1 MERLTA
7 TLSVSAGVALN
18 FCGVNIWIDALHNQK
33 VNNFSTLS
41 PGQVEELFQNA
52 AFQKPDVIFFT
63 HCHPDH
69 FSEALARRA
78 KEMWSDATLILPE
91 RRFDDQIL
99 LMGEE
104 MSLDVKGLHLTFKKL
119 IHEEEQYAAVPHYG
133 LLLEGGGR
141 RFLFPADCALE
152 SKLLADFLQHTPLDA
167 AFLDFPWVAL
177 PRGRRFIES
186 EINAEH
192 LVFYHLPLADEDTY
206 HYRPVSRRAA
216 QWLEDRYNTHFMEDF
231 LQTIT
236 L

>member
-41 PGQVEELFQNA
+41 PEQVEEVFKSDAFQN
-52 AFQKPDVIFFT
+52 PDVIFFT

-78 KEMWSDATLILPE
+78 KEKWPNAKLILPE

-104 MSLDVKGLHLTFKKL
+104 MRIDVKGVHLTFRKL

-133 LLLEGGGR
+133 LLLEGDDR

-152 SKLLADFLQHTPLDA
+152 SRLLADFLQKMPLDA

-192 LVFYHLPLADEDTY
+192 LVFYHLPLEEEDTFK
-206 HYRPVSRRAA
+206 YRPVSRRAA
-216 QWLEDRYNTHFMEDF
+216 QWLEDQYNTHFLDDF
-231 LQTIT
+231 LATIT